1 MKELS
6 YQVRFATPAFLG
18 NAEQQAQWRTP
29 PIKALIRQWWRVAQA
44 RAHGYDHAK
53 LRQSEMKLFGAAS
66 DDGSEKSHRSLL
78 RLRLSAW
85 EMGQMSGFADK
96 GPTVSHPEVKFRV
109 GSDLYLGF
117 GPVEY
122 DKGSKAAKFGTSKS
136 SGERRTAIDDKA
148 KATLRLMLPDAHTPE
163 IETALQLAAW
173 FGTLGSRSRNG
184 WGAPHLAHAHLQALD
199 RKNLQALGV
208 LRPLPDC
215 LREEWPHAV
224 GTDGD
229 GTPLVWKTAPV
240 GSWREAMK
248 ALARLKILFRTSPPM
263 LSLTGKADGDLAGRQ
278 ILAYPITHHAVI
290 GPINKAAG
298 IAGWVD
304 LDMKTGK
311 PKTDSKGWLVQG
323 ERLANQ
329 IRFKVHPCAGGKF
342 EGVIVHLPCKVP
354 DELVNKL
361 APKDQVF
368 IRSNELKV
376 WQEVHL
382 VLDKN
387 ATRLA

>member
-1 MKELS
+1 MKELT
-6 YQVRFATPAFLG
+6 YQVRFNTPAFLG

-44 RAHGYDHAK
+44 NTHGYDHAK
-53 LRQSEMKLFGAAS
+53 LRQAEMRLFGAAS

-85 EMGQMSGFADK
+85 DMGKMTGFA
-96 GPTVSHPEVKFRV
+96 GVAPTVSHPEVKFPV

-122 DKGSKAAKFGTSKS
+122 DKANKSAKFSTSKS
-136 SGERRTAIDDKA
+136 SGERRTAIDEKA
-148 KATLRLMLPDAHTPE
+148 KAELRLMLPDGFSRE
-163 IETALQLAAW
+163 IETAMQLTAW

-184 WGAPHLAHAHLQALD
+184 WGALHLTHADLKPLD
-199 RKNLQALGV
+199 RKTLQALGV
-208 LRPLPDC
+208 LRQLSDC

-224 GTDGD
+224 GADGD
-229 GTPLVWKTAPV
+229 GVPLVWKTAPV
-240 GSWREAMK
+240 GSWRDAMK
-248 ALARLKILFRTSPPM
+248 ALARLKILFRTSPHL
-263 LSLTGKADGDLAGRQ
+263 LSLIGKADGDLAGRQ
-278 ILAYPITHHAVI
+278 ILAYPVTHHAVL

-298 IAGWVD
+298 IVGWVD

-311 PKTDSKGWLVQG
+311 PKTDKNGWLVQG

-329 IRFKVHPCAGGKF
+329 VRFKVHPYAGGKY

-361 APKDQVF
+361 DTKDQTF

-376 WQEVHL
+376 WQAVHQ
-382 VLDKN
+382 VLDQN